1 MIKPDRLLKNRFLF
15 FLSFCILI
23 SAGAISQNSDPM
35 AGMRKIQMALQYI
48 NYAYVDT
55 VDNQKLVET
64 AIVEMLKDLDPH
76 SIYIPRKELQRAT
89 EPLEGNFEGIGIQFE
104 ILKDTITVVHP
115 VPGGPSEKL
124 GIMSGDKIV
133 KIDGVEVVGNKVTNQ
148 FVLDHLRGKRGTVV
162 RVSILRRG
170 KKELLDFSIVR
181 DKIPINSIDA
191 VYMITSDVGYVNL
204 NRFSLTTSDEFR
216 DALARLKSMGM
227 KNLILDLR
235 NNAGGY
241 MAPAIELSDEFLG
254 PGKLL
259 LYTEGMRS
267 PRENYYSTVKG
278 NFEEGKLL
286 ILINENSAS
295 SSEIVSGA
303 VQDWDRGI
311 LAGRRSFGKGL
322 VQRPFNLPDTSQIRL
337 TIARY
342 YTPSGRSIQK
352 PYHGGVD
359 AYYRDFADRY
369 HHGELVHADSIRL
382 PDSLKYHT
390 AGGRIVYGG
399 GGIMPDVFLPWDSTP
414 LTDYYLDIRRKNVIN
429 PLVGEYVDM
438 QRNKLQKTYPDFD
451 RFREQFDV
459 DDSIMKQ
466 FFTAAETAGVKY
478 NEQEFKASE
487 SLIKAQIKGLIAQKL
502 WDLTSFYIIANEQDP
517 EVVQAVKLIG
527 DDTLFKKLQ
536 P

>member
-1 MIKPDRLLKNRFLF
+1 
-15 FLSFCILI
+15 
-23 SAGAISQNSDPM
+23 
-35 AGMRKIQMALQYI
+35 
-48 NYAYVDT
+48 
-55 VDNQKLVET
+55 
-64 AIVEMLKDLDPH
+64 
-76 SIYIPRKELQRAT
+76 
-89 EPLEGNFEGIGIQFE
+89 
-104 ILKDTITVVHP
+104 
-115 VPGGPSEKL
+115 
-124 GIMSGDKIV
+124 
-133 KIDGVEVVGNKVTNQ
+133 
-148 FVLDHLRGKRGTVV
+148 
-162 RVSILRRG
+162 
-170 KKELLDFSIVR
+170 
-181 DKIPINSIDA
+181 
-191 VYMITSDVGYVNL
+191 
-204 NRFSLTTSDEFR
+204 
-216 DALARLKSMGM
+216 
-227 KNLILDLR
+227 
-235 NNAGGY
+235 
-241 MAPAIELSDEFLG
+241 
-254 PGKLL
+254 
-259 LYTEGMRS
+259 
-267 PRENYYSTVKG
+267 
-278 NFEEGKLL
+278 
-286 ILINENSAS
+286 
-295 SSEIVSGA
+295 
-303 VQDWDRGI
+303 
-311 LAGRRSFGKGL
+311 L

-451 RFREQFDV
+451 RFRERFDV